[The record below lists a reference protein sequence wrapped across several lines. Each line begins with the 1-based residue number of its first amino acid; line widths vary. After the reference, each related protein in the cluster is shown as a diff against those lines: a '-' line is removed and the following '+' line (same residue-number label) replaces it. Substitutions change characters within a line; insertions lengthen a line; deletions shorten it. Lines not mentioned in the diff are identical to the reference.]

1 MKTASGSAGAA
12 SRSHQDP
19 AGAPPRRHTRRTLAV
34 VPRAESGAERALG
47 RTLLGLAVAAIAV
60 ALTTLLLYPLREV
73 APAVSLGVVYL
84 LGVMLVAS
92 VSNVWLGVLTAVAG
106 AAAYNFFHIPTTG
119 RLTISEGENWV
130 ALGVFFL
137 AAIFAAE
144 LAQRARRRAEEAEQR
159 RREAVLAA
167 EMAQLLLR
175 GNDLGEALVA
185 VGERVSEA
193 LGLSTAS
200 IELGNSEVG
209 EHQRGFALRDGPRQL
224 ATLVVPRDAA
234 EPTLRRLQDRVV
246 PALEALLA
254 AAVERDELLSD
265 RVEAAALRRTDT
277 LKTALLRAV
286 SHDLRSPLTAIRA
299 AAEPLRDGSLG
310 TAAQAEMASVVIE
323 EAVRLSRLIDNLL
336 DLSRLEAGAA
346 EPRPAPCD
354 IAEVIHVAAD
364 DLRLA
369 PSAFRLQIADDMPEV
384 EADPVQLQR
393 AFANLFEN
401 AHHHSGGH
409 PVIVRASG
417 LHDRVL
423 VRVVDRGPGIPAAE
437 RQRVFEPFF
446 RSDTDGTGHRGSGL
460 GLAIVR
466 GFVEGNGGRVWVES
480 SPEHGTSFVLEFP
493 LSRRPPSAPA
503 TGRVSSAIHA

>member
-1 MKTASGSAGAA
+1 VVAL
-12 SRSHQDP
+12 
-19 AGAPPRRHTRRTLAV
+19 LAV
-34 VPRAESGAERALG
+34 V
-47 RTLLGLAVAAIAV
+47 
-60 ALTTLLLYPLREV
+60 LTTLVLYPLREV
-73 APAVSLGVVYL
+73 APAVSLGVLYL

-92 VSNVWLGVLTAVAG
+92 IWGLWFGVLTAVAG

-137 AAIFAAE
+137 AAVFVSE
-144 LAQRARRRAEEAEQR
+144 LAQRARRRAGEAEQR
-159 RREAVLAA
+159 RREADLAA

-175 GNDLGEALVA
+175 GNDLGESLVA
-185 VGERVSEA
+185 VGRRVAQA
-193 LGLSTAS
+193 LGLSSAS
-200 IELGNSEVG
+200 IELGARAVG
-209 EHQRGFALRDGPRQL
+209 DDQRGFPLRDGSRQL
-224 ATLVVPRDAA
+224 ATLAVSRNTA
-234 EPTLRRLQDRVV
+234 EPTLRRLEERVV

-254 AAVERDELLSD
+254 AAVERDELLND
-265 RVEAAALRRTDT
+265 RVETAALRRTDA

-299 AAEPLRDGSLG
+299 AAEPLRDGSLDQEG
-310 TAAQAEMASVVIE
+310 RAEMASVVIE

-346 EPRPAPCD
+346 EPRSAPCD
-354 IAEVIHVAAD
+354 IAEVIHAAAD
-364 DLRLA
+364 ELRL
-369 PSAFRLQIADDMPEV
+369 PSSAFRIQIADDIPEV
-384 EADPVQLQR
+384 EADPAQLQR

-409 PVIVRASG
+409 PVMVRASG

-446 RSDTDGTGHRGSGL
+446 RSDADGTAHRGSGL

-480 SPEHGTSFVLEFP
+480 SPEHGTSFVLEFAI
-493 LSRRPPSAPA
+493 RRPASASASSGRVPSA
-503 TGRVSSAIHA
+503 TGA